1 MWQRLAASI
10 VLIGL
15 LLPSP
20 HVSAADMTPDTKSWT
35 KISAFWN
42 NGTLPPPHRRSGSLE
57 LLANGEGRQVLVK
70 GYQADDANSVAQ
82 VFTVDASSLKALTEQ
97 LVALKAFSTRWQE
110 LSPHPVGGSM
120 RWLQIETTT
129 GTIEV
134 PPFPV
139 GKQRERAEQIFAAV
153 KAIVPKATVET
164 DHESD

>member
-1 MWQRLAASI
+1 MWLRFTASVLLI
-10 VLIGL
+10 VLV
-15 LLPSP
+15 LPLTR
-20 HVSAADMTPDTKSWT
+20 VSAANMTLDAKSWT

-57 LLANGEGRQVLVK
+57 LRSNGEGRQVLVS

-82 VFTVDASSLKALTEQ
+82 VFAVDAASLKALTEQ

-110 LSPHPVGGSM
+110 LNPHPVGGSM
-120 RWLQIETTT
+120 RWLRIETEA

-139 GKQRERAEQIFAAV
+139 AKQRERAEQIFAAV
-153 KAIVPKATVET
+153 KAVVPKTTVEA